1 MRRLPKNPMNLIFTK
16 NPVNKIYNYYRPA
29 YPCATEVVSKRQ
41 IAFLNRRKTVV
52 HITIA
57 NAFDFNLPRPFPI
70 FGKKEYLRHSIIYRQ
85 TA

>member
-1 MRRLPKNPMNLIFTK
+1 MNKNHID
-16 NPVNKIYNYYRPA
+16 YYRPA

>member
-1 MRRLPKNPMNLIFTK
+1 MNLIFTK
-16 NPVNKIYNYYRPA
+16 NPVNKIYKSNKNHIDYYRPA
-29 YPCATEVVSKRQ
+29 YPCATDVVSKRQ
-41 IAFLNRRKTVV
+41 IAFLNRRETVI

-57 NAFDFNLPRPFPI
+57 NAFDFNLPRLFPI